1 MGNGIVDRMI
11 ELADNGYIC
20 SQIVMKLAFEK
31 AGAENPEII
40 RTLSGLGD
48 GCGFFN
54 ETCGVLTGSVCL
66 ISWYAGNGYDDNEA
80 SENLLPMLQ
89 ELGDWFQGEIEMK
102 FKSTR
107 CKDIVGDKAGTS
119 EGKKICGRLL
129 IKTYAKTNKIL
140 ESYGYIG
147 N

>member
-1 MGNGIVDRMI
+1 MAKGVVDRMI
-11 ELADNGYIC
+11 ELADKDYIC
-20 SQIVMKLAFEK
+20 SQIVVKLAFEK
-31 AGAENPEII
+31 EGIENPEII

-66 ISWYAGNGYDDNEA
+66 LSWHAGKGSDDEEE
-80 SENLLPMLQ
+80 SEKLLPMLQ
-89 ELGDWFQGEIEMK
+89 ELGDWFQGEIEGK

-107 CKDIVGDKAGTS
+107 CKDIVGDKAGTP
-119 EGKKICGRLL
+119 EGKKICARLL
-129 IKTYAKTNKIL
+129 IKTHARTSKIL
-140 ESYGYIG
+140 KSYGFMK